1 MDSVFEI
8 VRKMEDDDER
18 GETTSSKFVTFSLR
32 ETINKISAYLNSKHT
47 TGETDTN
54 GREKPFFNIV
64 TSAVNIYYRATDI
77 DRKNITVTS
86 TKQTDILKAFLATLQ
101 LQKWMRKTSFGQF
114 LNEWGR
120 VLSRYGSAVSKF
132 VEQRG
137 ELVPTVISWDS
148 LIVDPVDFDNNVVIE
163 KLWLT
168 PAQLRK
174 NKLYDQELV
183 EKLLE
188 DVTTRE
194 TSTGE
199 TVDGKA
205 DYIPVYEVH
214 GELPLS
220 FLTDDEKDE
229 DEYVQQTHHLTFL
242 EKKDGNSDFEDY
254 DLYSGREKNPYRIDH
269 LIKEDGKTLSIGAV
283 ENLFD
288 AQWMVNHS
296 QKQIKDQLDLASKM
310 LFQTSDGNFVGQ
322 NAMTNIQTGDIL
334 IHQTNE
340 PLTQLNNTP
349 DIASMQSNQQ
359 QWQQLGMT
367 INGISEAMQTGEAKS
382 GAAWRQ
388 VEALLQES
396 HSLFELMTENKGL
409 SIEEMLR
416 EFIIPH
422 IKKNIDTT
430 EEISEILQ
438 DHQIKFIDSN
448 YVPNEALRRVEQIK
462 KEIVLQGQVF
472 DPTTEEQE
480 VREQENIIQG
490 GLNKQGRQ
498 RFIQPSDIKEK
509 TWKESLKDLEWDL
522 DVDITGEVKD
532 KRGAL
537 ATLNTLLQALVNP
550 KIQQLLQTDEGK
562 MIVNKILDLSGT
574 VSPVEMSQ
582 ISTQPQVQAEEVPQL
597 V

>member
-1 MDSVFEI
+1 MTYI
-8 VRKMEDDDER
+8 
-18 GETTSSKFVTFSLR
+18 
-32 ETINKISAYLNSKHT
+32 
-47 TGETDTN
+47 
-54 GREKPFFNIV
+54 
-64 TSAVNIYYRATDI
+64 
-77 DRKNITVTS
+77 
-86 TKQTDILKAFLATLQ
+86 
-101 LQKWMRKTSFGQF
+101 
-114 LNEWGR
+114 
-120 VLSRYGSAVSKF
+120 
-132 VEQRG
+132 
-137 ELVPTVISWDS
+137 
-148 LIVDPVDFDNNVVIE
+148 
-163 KLWLT
+163 
-168 PAQLRK
+168 
-174 NKLYDQELV
+174 QE
-183 EKLLE
+183 
-188 DVTTRE
+188 
-194 TSTGE
+194 
-199 TVDGKA
+199 
-205 DYIPVYEVH
+205 
-214 GELPLS
+214 
-220 FLTDDEKDE
+220 
-229 DEYVQQTHHLTFL
+229 
-242 EKKDGNSDFEDY
+242 
-254 DLYSGREKNPYRIDH
+254 REKNPYRIDH